1 MNKKVVYTKNAPS
14 PVGPYSQGIES
25 NRFLFL
31 SGQIPMD
38 AATGNMEE
46 QDVEKQTKKVMD
58 NIRMLLESEN
68 LGFENI
74 VKTTIFITDMNSF
87 QKVNSIY
94 ASYFKSEFPAR
105 STVEVAGLPKN
116 ALVEIEVVAAR

>member
-14 PVGPYSQGIES
+14 PVGPYSQAIEA
-25 NRFLFL
+25 NGFIFL

-38 AATGNMEE
+38 AVSGNMED
-46 QDVEKQTKKVMD
+46 QDVEKQTKKVME
-58 NIRMLLESEN
+58 NIRMLLEAEN
-68 LGFENI
+68 LGFGNI
-74 VKTTIFITDMNSF
+74 VKTTIFITDMNNF

-94 ASYFKSEFPAR
+94 ASYFNSEFPAR

-116 ALVEIEVVAAR
+116 ALVEIEAVAFR